1 MVYELETPIQ
11 KSGDFMEKYSVKKPF
26 TVLVAVIAVI
36 VLGFVSMT
44 RITTDL
50 LPQISLPYL
59 LVITPY
65 PGASPEKVETEVSKP
80 MENALGTIS
89 NVENVNSV
97 SSENFS
103 MVQLEFTDG
112 TNMDSAMVAPWTR
125 FQAACRIPAL
135 PRPSWRSAWI

>member
-1 MVYELETPIQ
+1 
-11 KSGDFMEKYSVKKPF
+11 MEKYSVKKPF
-26 TVLVAVIAVI
+26 TVMVAVIAVI

-65 PGASPEKVETEVSKP
+65 PGASPEKVETEVSRP

-112 TNMDSAMVAPWTR
+112 TNMDSAMVKVSSAVD
-125 FQAACRIPAL
+125 QVSGSL
-135 PRPSWRSAWI
+135 PDSCPSRRSWKSAWT